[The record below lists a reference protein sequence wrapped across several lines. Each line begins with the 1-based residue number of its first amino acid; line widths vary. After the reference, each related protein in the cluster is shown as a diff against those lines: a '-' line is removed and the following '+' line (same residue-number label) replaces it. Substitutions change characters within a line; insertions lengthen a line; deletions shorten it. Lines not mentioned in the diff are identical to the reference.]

1 MGNVS
6 SFSSGRRRIAQVHS
20 PECMDPPQ
28 FRSMF
33 FEVHRKVV
41 KILKTIIESAGQG
54 RFENRKMIRISA
66 ARSSKSKSQ
75 KLTKFTKQVK
85 IGNLNKRYL

>member
-1 MGNVS
+1 
-6 SFSSGRRRIAQVHS
+6 
-20 PECMDPPQ
+20 MDPPQ

-54 RFENRKMIRISA
+54 RFENRKMIRISG
-66 ARSSKSKSQ
+66 KH
-75 KLTKFTKQVK
+75 LILKFEASYMKF
-85 IGNLNKRYL
+85 II